1 MAAAASGHIRAAVDV
16 TDPEPLPEGHPLF
29 STPGIYLTP
38 HLASATAGM
47 DDRQL
52 ALIGAQLQRL
62 ADGEALENVVRAP
75 EPEPAAQPDQQPQQE
90 DTP

>member
-1 MAAAASGHIRAAVDV
+1 
-16 TDPEPLPEGHPLF
+16 
-29 STPGIYLTP
+29 
-38 HLASATAGM
+38 M
-47 DDRQL
+47 DGRQL

-75 EPEPAAQPDQQPQQE
+75 EPEPEPAAQPDQQPQQE